1 MSVACFINQLICAF
15 LFNED
20 MLCLIWLLQQNL
32 ELHIFC
38 LLKCRVMLCFITGF
52 PCRRLWAASSSERT
66 LPILSINYK
75 GFRIWEHWRNDSVN
89 IAICILMV
97 WFASHNRRYSL
108 HYNTV
113 VYYPDGKRK
122 FCLEHVTWKCL
133 TEVLILTN
141 VSFLNCEVPIQA
153 FAINWREFRS
163 P

>member
-1 MSVACFINQLICAF
+1 MPFCSTRLCCAWLGYFNRIWNHAYFACSSV
-15 LFNED
+15 
-20 MLCLIWLLQQNL
+20 
-32 ELHIFC
+32 
-38 LLKCRVMLCFITGF
+38 VMLCFITGF

-75 GFRIWEHWRNDSVN
+75 ALRIWEHWRNNSVN

-97 WFASHNRRYSL
+97 WFATHNRRCSL

-113 VYYPDGKRK
+113 LYYPDGKRK

-133 TEVLILTN
+133 TEVLTLTN
-141 VSFLNCEVPIQA
+141 ISFLNCEVPNQA
-153 FAINWREFRS
+153 FAINRRDFQH